1 MDSGVEHRIA
11 ELRLHQREAV
21 ATWEEAV
28 DLEQHALDEAEAAR
42 RIQAAAK
49 QAVAEDGQR
58 IDRLLE
64 LIPKA
69 RTDRG
74 GE

>member
-1 MDSGVEHRIA
+1 MTFRDSIA
-11 ELRLHQREAV
+11 EVRAHQRQAV
-21 ATWEEAV
+21 VTWEEAV
-28 DLEQHALDEAEAAR
+28 DLEQHALDEVEAAR

-49 QAVAEDGQR
+49 QTVEEDGKR

-64 LIPKA
+64 LLPRA
-69 RTDRG
+69 RE